1 MFAVLTE
8 LAVRA
13 ILAALVAAL
22 LVEVVLV
29 AAMLV
34 VAMLV
39 VAMLVA
45 AMLVAAM
52 LVVVALG
59 ADFMGWAKL
68 TADTDKHS
76 HQLICCKAT

>member
-39 VAMLVA
+39 VAMLVT
-45 AMLVAAM
+45 AM